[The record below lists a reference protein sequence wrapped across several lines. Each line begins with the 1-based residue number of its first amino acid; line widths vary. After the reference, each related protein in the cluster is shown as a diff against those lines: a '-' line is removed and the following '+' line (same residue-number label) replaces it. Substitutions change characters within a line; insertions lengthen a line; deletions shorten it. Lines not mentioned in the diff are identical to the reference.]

1 MGFEVGES
9 VITGGEL
16 REDDWLYQ
24 TLCDHGSK
32 NGRSSWDPM
41 LVLLALTGNAEKAG
55 YSEVKGFARVD
66 AETGENTFVKDEN
79 GLHSYVVKKFDDGYY
94 ADEINKRIK

>member
-1 MGFEVGES
+1 M
-9 VITGGEL
+9 ITGGEL

-55 YSEVKGFARVD
+55 YLEVKGFARVD

-79 GLHSYVVKKFDDGYY
+79 GTHYLTESYEIF
-94 ADEINKRIK
+94 ADAVAESIKNNLK